1 MCVKCECMSLSDA
14 PVPKPKNY
22 EKWKNSMMLHLEAI
36 SDEMIYVINEGPI
49 KIRQLKQV
57 TEVSDGRKASDKEDG
72 SEDMAASDSGHVA
85 RGSIMYED
93 KPREL
98 WTSED
103 AKRHRLDGQARNIII
118 RSTPEHIQCKLWG
131 AKTAKVAWQLIE
143 EICA

>member
-1 MCVKCECMSLSDA
+1 MCVKCACMSLSDA
-14 PVPKPKNY
+14 PILKPENY
-22 EKWKNSMMLHLEAI
+22 EKWKNNMMLHLEAI

-72 SEDMAASDSGHVA
+72 SEDAAASDSGRVA

-131 AKTAKVAWQLIE
+131 AKTAKVA
-143 EICA
+143 

>member
-1 MCVKCECMSLSDA
+1 MCVKCAYMSLSDA
-14 PVPKPKNY
+14 PVLKPENY
-22 EKWKNSMMLHLEAI
+22 EKRKNNMMLHLEAI
-36 SDEMIYVINEGPI
+36 SDEMICVINEGPI

-57 TEVSDGRKASDKEDG
+57 TEVSDGRKALDKEDE
-72 SEDMAASDSGHVA
+72 SEDAAASDSGRVA

-118 RSTPEHIQCKLWG
+118 RSTPEHIQCKL
-131 AKTAKVAWQLIE
+131 
-143 EICA
+143 